1 MYDRD
6 NSNQVTEHELIYI
19 LQELGQSRS
28 QDEVKALVSNID
40 IFRCDIGMLHATLFS
55 I

>member
-6 NSNQVTEHELIYI
+6 NSNQVTEHELMYI

-28 QDEVKALVSNID
+28 QAEVKALLEIYSD
-40 IFRCDIGMLHATLFS
+40 DIGPRIGS
-55 I
+55 INIRSNR